1 MKQKLVNCTKAE
13 LFIKKKIK
21 KENKNKKSE
30 LLFSVF
36 TGNTYIQLCIGFIS
50 KRETF
55 KKKKF
60 AKVSGQKSK
69 QNDPLNGKQNDSLKN
84 NNFHFTF

>member
-30 LLFSVF
+30 LLFAVF
-36 TGNTYIQLCIGFIS
+36 TGNTYIQLGFIS

-55 KKKKF
+55 KKKKKF
-60 AKVSGQKSK
+60 AKVSDQKSK
-69 QNDPLNGKQNDSLKN
+69 QNDPLNGKQND
-84 NNFHFTF
+84 